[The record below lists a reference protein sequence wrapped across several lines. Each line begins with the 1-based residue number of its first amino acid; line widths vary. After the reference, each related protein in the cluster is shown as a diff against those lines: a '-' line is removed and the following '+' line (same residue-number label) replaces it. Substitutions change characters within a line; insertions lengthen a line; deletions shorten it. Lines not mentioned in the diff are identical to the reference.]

1 MAAWYDCLLLKDRT
15 LTDYEKEKLD
25 RVNVRAGS
33 AEGGD
38 VTIGPTDSL
47 FTRPMYVPLTHYHH
61 LDALLAIMACYVSRE
76 WKVCATI
83 PVTPGPVVRSCSP
96 PLSGTGQSDPVRP
109 HSLVPDNSV
118 HPRCNHLVVRVGWDP
133 KGPADRQ
140 GSPHAPRPIHVA
152 TVRPRRA
159 TNLSGRK
166 KKKKKKVQDTGGQ
179 PSENPKTKEETAGRP
194 PSFTTGHRRGRRE
207 PTNIVRK
214 KKKKKKKKKKNNKK
228 KKMRMMIPPAYGA
241 RKRRRRNEDDDEDE
255 DDDGRR
261 EEYDPA
267 EREPP
272 PTTPRSP
279 GFSAAQVLEQISS
292 SVHQEDKEDYCDSEE
307 EDVSEDEDGEEYN
320 PERDAD
326 DYEDDDDY
334 SRSCSSSEEEREGDA
349 AAARVRD
356 IQPDRERARD
366 RDRDRAREPE
376 RERETLLSK
385 NGKIKWSSAAYRGPD
400 RPRAVRR
407 PGPAVTPGPTAY
419 AESRAIDIASSFRLF
434 VTPAIER
441 IIVDMTNLQG
451 VRKYGDGWRPMDSTD
466 LRAYV
471 GLLILAGVY
480 RSRGEAAAS
489 LWDAES
495 GRTVFRATMPL
506 KVFHKYSRLLRF
518 DDRQSRPARLA
529 TDRLAAVREVWD
541 LWEERLQALY
551 NPGPEV
557 TVDEQLVPF
566 RGRCPFRQ
574 YIPSKPAKYG
584 IKSWVA
590 CDAKSS
596 YAWKMQVYTGKA
608 AGGGPEKNQG
618 ARVVLDLTEGLPA
631 GHNVTCDNF
640 FTSYELGQRL
650 LERDLTMVG
659 TVRKNKPEL
668 PPALLQ
674 SKDRQV
680 SSSRFAFTPTA
691 TLVSYLAKRNK
702 NVLLLSTRHAEP
714 DVSDRRDRKPALILD
729 YNRNKGGVDNLD
741 KVVGTYSCRR
751 MTARWPLVIFHN
763 ILDVSSYNAFVI
775 WREINPDWMPGKR
788 NKRRVFL
795 EQLGK
800 ALVKPLI
807 QRRQRLPAPAASAL
821 VKVLRGGVYPPTRLV
836 RKPRSEPPARPPPQS
851 PPGRPAGGE

>member
-1 MAAWYDCLLLKDRT
+1 MGVPDGT
-15 LTDYEKEKLD
+15 
-25 RVNVRAGS
+25 
-33 AEGGD
+33 EGPKGRRSRQA
-38 VTIGPTDSL
+38 GPT
-47 FTRPMYVPLTHYHH
+47 TRLVH
-61 LDALLAIMACYVSRE
+61 SR
-76 WKVCATI
+76 A
-83 PVTPGPVVRSCSP
+83 SS
-96 PLSGTGQSDPVRP
+96 
-109 HSLVPDNSV
+109 HS
-118 HPRCNHLVVRVGWDP
+118 R
-133 KGPADRQ
+133 
-140 GSPHAPRPIHVA
+140 
-152 TVRPRRA
+152 
-159 TNLSGRK
+159 
-166 KKKKKKVQDTGGQ
+166 
-179 PSENPKTKEETAGRP
+179 
-194 PSFTTGHRRGRRE
+194 GHRRRE
-207 PTNIVRK
+207 ATNIVRK
-214 KKKKKKKKKKNNKK
+214 KKKKKTKKKNKKK
-228 KKMRMMIPPAYGA
+228 KKMRTMMRTTTRMMTTTRNTTPPIAS
-241 RKRRRRNEDDDEDE
+241 
-255 DDDGRR
+255 
-261 EEYDPA
+261 
-267 EREPP
+267 PP

-292 SVHQEDKEDYCDSEE
+292 SVDQEDEEDYCDSEE

-326 DYEDDDDY
+326 DYENDSA
-334 SRSCSSSEEEREGDA
+334 SRSCSSSEEEREEEREGEREGDA
-349 AAARVRD
+349 AAARERD
-356 IQPDRERARD
+356 REPDRERD
-366 RDRDRAREPE
+366 REREPEREREREPERDRAREPE

-385 NGKIKWSSAAYRGPD
+385 NGKIKWSSAAYRGLD
-400 RPRAVRR
+400 RPRAIRR
-407 PGPAVTPGPTAY
+407 PCPAVTPGPTAY
-419 AESRAIDIASSFRLF
+419 AASRAIDIASAFRLF

-674 SKDRQV
+674 SKGRQV

-729 YNRNKGGVDNLD
+729 YNCNKGGVDNLD

-800 ALVKPLI
+800 ALVKPQI
-807 QRRQRLPAPAASAL
+807 QRRQRLPRTEAASAL
-821 VKVLRGGVYPPTRLV
+821 VKVLRGERV
-836 RKPRSEPPARPPPQS
+836 SADEARPQARERAAAAAPLGASKRKRCQLCPPKKDAKTHTACCRCKKYICKGCSHPYCHTCAHWAFSQD
-851 PPGRPAGGE
+851 GTG

>member
-1 MAAWYDCLLLKDRT
+1 MRT
-15 LTDYEKEKLD
+15 MMRT
-25 RVNVRAGS
+25 
-33 AEGGD
+33 
-38 VTIGPTDSL
+38 T
-47 FTRPMYVPLTHYHH
+47 TRTT
-61 LDALLAIMACYVSRE
+61 
-76 WKVCATI
+76 ATRNT
-83 PVTPGPVVRSCSP
+83 TPS
-96 PLSGTGQSDPVRP
+96 
-109 HSLVPDNSV
+109 SV
-118 HPRCNHLVVRVGWDP
+118 L
-133 KGPADRQ
+133 
-140 GSPHAPRPIHVA
+140 
-152 TVRPRRA
+152 
-159 TNLSGRK
+159 
-166 KKKKKKVQDTGGQ
+166 
-179 PSENPKTKEETAGRP
+179 
-194 PSFTTGHRRGRRE
+194 
-207 PTNIVRK
+207 
-214 KKKKKKKKKKNNKK
+214 
-228 KKMRMMIPPAYGA
+228 
-241 RKRRRRNEDDDEDE
+241 
-255 DDDGRR
+255 
-261 EEYDPA
+261 
-267 EREPP
+267 PP

-292 SVHQEDKEDYCDSEE
+292 SVDQEDEEDYCDSEE

-326 DYEDDDDY
+326 DYGDDSA
-334 SRSCSSSEEEREGDA
+334 SRSSSSSEEDPEEEPEEEPEGDA
-349 AAARVRD
+349 AAARER
-356 IQPDRERARD
+356 DREP
-366 RDRDRAREPE
+366 DRAREPE

-400 RPRAVRR
+400 RPRAIRQ
-407 PGPAVTPGPTAY
+407 PCPAVTPGPTAY
-419 AESRAIDIASSFRLF
+419 AASRALDIESAFRLF

-506 KVFHKYSRLLRF
+506 KAFHKYSRLLRF

-608 AGGGPEKNQG
+608 AGGCPEKNQG
-618 ARVVLDLTEGLPA
+618 ARVVLDLTEGLPD

-650 LERDLTMVG
+650 LERNLTMVG

-674 SKDRQV
+674 SKGRQV
-680 SSSRFAFTPTA
+680 SSSRFAFTTTA

-729 YNRNKGGVDNLD
+729 YNCNKGGVDNLD

-807 QRRQRLPAPAASAL
+807 QRRQRLPRTEASSAL
-821 VKVLRGGVYPPTRLV
+821 VKVIRGERV
-836 RKPRSEPPARPPPQS
+836 SAEARPQARERAAGPAAAAAPAAPLGASKRKRCQVCPPKKDAKTHTACCRCKKYICKGCSHPYCHTCAHWAFSQD
-851 PPGRPAGGE
+851 GTE

>member
-1 MAAWYDCLLLKDRT
+1 MGERGFSHTSINFTPTNTTTHTAVHSSVTWTSGPWLPAWDGMRGPCRDTT
-15 LTDYEKEKLD
+15 LTLEQLD
-25 RVNVRAGS
+25 N
-33 AEGGD
+33 
-38 VTIGPTDSL
+38 
-47 FTRPMYVPLTHYHH
+47 
-61 LDALLAIMACYVSRE
+61 LLATRGRPDRGPS
-76 WKVCATI
+76 I
-83 PVTPGPVVRSCSP
+83 PFPSP
-96 PLSGTGQSDPVRP
+96 SDPT
-109 HSLVPDNSV
+109 LYF
-118 HPRCNHLVVRVGWDP
+118 W
-133 KGPADRQ
+133 
-140 GSPHAPRPIHVA
+140 
-152 TVRPRRA
+152 
-159 TNLSGRK
+159 
-166 KKKKKKVQDTGGQ
+166 
-179 PSENPKTKEETAGRP
+179 
-194 PSFTTGHRRGRRE
+194 
-207 PTNIVRK
+207 K
-214 KKKKKKKKKKNNKK
+214 KKKKKKKKK
-228 KKMRMMIPPAYGA
+228 MRTMM
-241 RKRRRRNEDDDEDE
+241 RTMMRRNTT
-255 DDDGRR
+255 
-261 EEYDPA
+261 PPSA
-267 EREPP
+267 SPP

-279 GFSAAQVLEQISS
+279 CLSAAQVLEQISS
-292 SVHQEDKEDYCDSEE
+292 SVDQEDEEDYMESEE

-326 DYEDDDDY
+326 DDDDDSA
-334 SRSCSSSEEEREGDA
+334 SRSCSSSEEEREGEREGDT
-349 AAARVRD
+349 AAARERD
-356 IQPDRERARD
+356 T
-366 RDRDRAREPE
+366 AREPE
-376 RERETLLSK
+376 RDREDAAAAARAQRETLLSK
-385 NGKIKWSSAAYRGPD
+385 NGKIKWSSVAYRGPD
-400 RPRAVRR
+400 RPRAIRR
-407 PGPAVTPGPTAY
+407 PRSVVTPGPTAY
-419 AESRAIDIASSFRLF
+419 AASRALDIESAFRLF

-529 TDRLAAVREVWD
+529 TDRLAAIREVWD
-541 LWEERLQALY
+541 LWEERLPALY
-551 NPGPEV
+551 NPGPDL

-618 ARVVLDLTEGLPA
+618 ARVVLDLTEGLPG

-650 LERDLTMVG
+650 LERNLTMVG
-659 TVRKNKPEL
+659 TVRKNKAEL

-674 SKDRQV
+674 SKGRQV
-680 SSSRFAFTPTA
+680 LSSRFAFTPTA

-702 NVLLLSTRHAEP
+702 NVLLLSTLHAEP

-729 YNRNKGGVDNLD
+729 YNCNKGGVDNLD

-775 WREINPDWMPGKR
+775 WREIKPDWMPGKR

-807 QRRQRLPAPAASAL
+807 QRRQRLPRTQAASAL
-821 VKVLRGGVYPPTRLV
+821 VKVLQSATAEAR
-836 RKPRSEPPARPPPQS
+836 PPAREQAAGPAAAAPAAPPVARRQDLH
-851 PPGRPAGGE
+851 RVLQV

>member
-1 MAAWYDCLLLKDRT
+1 M
-15 LTDYEKEKLD
+15 
-25 RVNVRAGS
+25 G
-33 AEGGD
+33 
-38 VTIGPTDSL
+38 
-47 FTRPMYVPLTHYHH
+47 
-61 LDALLAIMACYVSRE
+61 
-76 WKVCATI
+76 
-83 PVTPGPVVRSCSP
+83 
-96 PLSGTGQSDPVRP
+96 
-109 HSLVPDNSV
+109 
-118 HPRCNHLVVRVGWDP
+118 P
-133 KGPADRQ
+133 KGP
-140 GSPHAPRPIHVA
+140 
-152 TVRPRRA
+152 
-159 TNLSGRK
+159 
-166 KKKKKKVQDTGGQ
+166 
-179 PSENPKTKEETAGRP
+179 
-194 PSFTTGHRRGRRE
+194 RGRRGE
-207 PTNIVRK
+207 GSK
-214 KKKKKKKKKKNNKK
+214 
-228 KKMRMMIPPAYGA
+228 
-241 RKRRRRNEDDDEDE
+241 
-255 DDDGRR
+255 GRR
-261 EEYDPA
+261 A
-267 EREPP
+267 EGPK
-272 PTTPRSP
+272 
-279 GFSAAQVLEQISS
+279 EQ
-292 SVHQEDKEDYCDSEE
+292 
-307 EDVSEDEDGEEYN
+307 
-320 PERDAD
+320 
-326 DYEDDDDY
+326 
-334 SRSCSSSEEEREGDA
+334 
-349 AAARVRD
+349 
-356 IQPDRERARD
+356 
-366 RDRDRAREPE
+366 
-376 RERETLLSK
+376 
-385 NGKIKWSSAAYRGPD
+385 
-400 RPRAVRR
+400 
-407 PGPAVTPGPTAY
+407 
-419 AESRAIDIASSFRLF
+419 
-434 VTPAIER
+434 AIER

-506 KVFHKYSRLLRF
+506 KAFHKYSRLLRF

-608 AGGGPEKNQG
+608 AGGCPEKNQG
-618 ARVVLDLTEGLPA
+618 ARVVLDLTEGLPT

-650 LERDLTMVG
+650 LERNLTMVG

-674 SKDRQV
+674 SKGRQV

-729 YNRNKGGVDNLD
+729 YNCNKGGVDNLD

-807 QRRQRLPAPAASAL
+807 QRRQRLPRTEAASAL
-821 VKVLRGGVYPPTRLV
+821 VKVIRGERVSAEDRPQARERAAGPAAAAAPAAPLGASKRKRCQGYEIGNSHIPQAVRSSGSKSSDSESSSGADMAGDYEDWMCDDYQDNCQEDYTHNRDTPGADMEDTRDQEAETS
-836 RKPRSEPPARPPPQS
+836 PRSPDSLVDYDIYDSEESDYEVHTQDVDSEQLYSEQVDDEEVVYCEEVYGEEVDTGAVVECEEVDDDEVVDYATFVARPKNHIFGDEGLQRH
-851 PPGRPAGGE
+851 PGVTDARHNV

>member
-1 MAAWYDCLLLKDRT
+1 MVIWSIRVTLALCYELIPPCLGWVRVT
-15 LTDYEKEKLD
+15 LALCYKLF
-25 RVNVRAGS
+25 
-33 AEGGD
+33 
-38 VTIGPTDSL
+38 P
-47 FTRPMYVPLTHYHH
+47 
-61 LDALLAIMACYVSRE
+61 C
-76 WKVCATI
+76 VC
-83 PVTPGPVVRSCSP
+83 V
-96 PLSGTGQSDPVRP
+96 GQSDTG
-109 HSLVPDNSV
+109 SLSKVYV
-118 HPRCNHLVVRVGWDP
+118 EVEEE
-133 KGPADRQ
+133 Q
-140 GSPHAPRPIHVA
+140 GE
-152 TVRPRRA
+152 
-159 TNLSGRK
+159 G
-166 KKKKKKVQDTGGQ
+166 
-179 PSENPKTKEETAGRP
+179 
-194 PSFTTGHRRGRRE
+194 
-207 PTNIVRK
+207 
-214 KKKKKKKKKKNNKK
+214 
-228 KKMRMMIPPAYGA
+228 
-241 RKRRRRNEDDDEDE
+241 EDDE
-255 DDDGRR
+255 DDDDDDE

-267 EREPP
+267 EPRLRSWNRYSPVSTKKTKKTTAIPKRRTFRKMKTVRNTTPSVMRTTTTTTRPRRRAPLRRKRGSERETRPLPESETESQIETERDREP
-272 PTTPRSP
+272 
-279 GFSAAQVLEQISS
+279 
-292 SVHQEDKEDYCDSEE
+292 
-307 EDVSEDEDGEEYN
+307 
-320 PERDAD
+320 
-326 DYEDDDDY
+326 
-334 SRSCSSSEEEREGDA
+334 
-349 AAARVRD
+349 
-356 IQPDRERARD
+356 
-366 RDRDRAREPE
+366 DRDRARETE
-376 RERETLLSK
+376 RDREDAAGAARGQRETLLSK
-385 NGKIKWSSAAYRGPD
+385 NGKIKWSSVAYRGPD
-400 RPRAVRR
+400 RPRAIRR
-407 PGPAVTPGPTAY
+407 PGPVVTPGPTAY
-419 AESRAIDIASSFRLF
+419 AASRALDIESTFRLF

-529 TDRLAAVREVWD
+529 TDRLAAIREVWN
-541 LWEERLQALY
+541 LWEERLPALY
-551 NPGPEV
+551 NPGPDV

-618 ARVVLDLTEGLPA
+618 ARVVLDLTQGLPA

-650 LERDLTMVG
+650 LERNLTMVG
-659 TVRKNKPEL
+659 TVRKNKAEL
-668 PPALLQ
+668 PPALLE
-674 SKDRQV
+674 SKGRQV
-680 SSSRFAFTPTA
+680 LSSRFAFTPTA
-691 TLVSYLAKRNK
+691 TLVSYQAKRNK
-702 NVLLLSTRHAEP
+702 NVLLLSTLHAEP

-729 YNRNKGGVDNLD
+729 YNCNKGGVDNLD

-775 WREINPDWMPGKR
+775 WREIKPDWMPGKR

-807 QRRQRLPAPAASAL
+807 QRRHRLPRTQAASAL
-821 VKVLRGGVYPPTRLV
+821 VKVLQSATAEAR
-836 RKPRSEPPARPPPQS
+836 PPAREQAAGPAAAAPPVASKRKRCQLC
-851 PPGRPAGGE
+851 PPKKDAKTHTTCCRCKKYICKGCSHAYCHTCAFSQDGTG